1 MKLLADK
8 NMSGFKYLTP
18 EEASKH
24 DGLELQDRFTAL
36 VNIKNLF
43 NEWEPWYQAF
53 FINNGAQLACASG
66 SLSGLY
72 YSRHLR

>member
-53 FINNGAQLACASG
+53 FINNLVDVS
-66 SLSGLY
+66 
-72 YSRHLR
+72 